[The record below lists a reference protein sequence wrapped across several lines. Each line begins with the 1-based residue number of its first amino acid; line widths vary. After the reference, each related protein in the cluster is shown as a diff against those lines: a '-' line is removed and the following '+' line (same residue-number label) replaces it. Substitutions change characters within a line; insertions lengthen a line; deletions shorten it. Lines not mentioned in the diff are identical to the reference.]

1 MKKVYKNPEIEVV
14 KMQTMQMMAAS
25 LPLGEPLDDASGAE
39 ARELIEFEW

>member
-25 LPLGEPLDDASGAE
+25 LKIGASLEDASEAE
-39 ARELIEFEW
+39 ARELEELEW